1 MNLKELNFIK
11 EASQRPALQRVSFPL
26 GKIDDKST
34 KEKPFSLSQVSL
46 MVVRYWKRV
55 LELSPSTVSLSQ

>member
-11 EASQRPALQRVSFPL
+11 EASQRPVLQRVSFPL
-26 GKIDDKST
+26 EKTDDKPT
-34 KEKPFSLSQVSL
+34 KEKPFSLNQVSL

-55 LELSPSTVSLSQ
+55 LKLSPTVSLAQ

>member
-11 EASQRPALQRVSFPL
+11 EASQRPVLQRVSFPL
-26 GKIDDKST
+26 EKIDDKPT
-34 KEKPFSLSQVSL
+34 KEKPFSLNQVSL

-55 LELSPSTVSLSQ
+55 LKLSPTVSVAQ